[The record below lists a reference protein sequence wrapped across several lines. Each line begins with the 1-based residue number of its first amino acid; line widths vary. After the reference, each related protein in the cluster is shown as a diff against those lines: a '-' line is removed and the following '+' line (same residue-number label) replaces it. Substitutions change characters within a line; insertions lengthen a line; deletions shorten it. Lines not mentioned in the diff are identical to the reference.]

1 MSEHEFTYKVTVKAT
16 RTDGD
21 GKFDVNDLELVIRL
35 LLEDQDGESVYV
47 DSEDEGEIAFD
58 TSWTVELP
66 G

>member
-1 MSEHEFTYKVTVKAT
+1 MSEHEFTYKVTVRAT

-47 DSEDEGEIAFD
+47 DSEDDGEIAFD
-58 TSWTVELP
+58 TSWNIELQ